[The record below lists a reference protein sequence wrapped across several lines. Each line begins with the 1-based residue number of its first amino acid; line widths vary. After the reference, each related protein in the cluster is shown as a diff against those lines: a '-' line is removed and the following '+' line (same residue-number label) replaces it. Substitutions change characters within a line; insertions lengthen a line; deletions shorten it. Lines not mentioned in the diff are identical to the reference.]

1 VLEGSSASCGGARV
15 NVDLSHLKSSNQAYS
30 LFPGQ
35 IVAVEGMNPTGRKL
49 VAHRICEGAAH
60 APNTSSVRELRQL
73 HHDRQDGSSIKVI
86 TASGP
91 FTTIDS
97 MSYQPLIDLLHV
109 IMEQSPDVVILTGPF
124 VDMRQDAIKS
134 GRPTIEFEDED
145 GSTAELVVSHEAFFA
160 NKVTS
165 VIEEAFSV
173 DEALKTQ
180 FVFVPSLDD
189 ATAKWV

>member
-1 VLEGSSASCGGARV
+1 
-15 NVDLSHLKSSNQAYS
+15 
-30 LFPGQ
+30 
-35 IVAVEGMNPTGRKL
+35 
-49 VAHRICEGAAH
+49 
-60 APNTSSVRELRQL
+60 
-73 HHDRQDGSSIKVI
+73 
-86 TASGP
+86 
-91 FTTIDS
+91 

-180 FVFVPSLDD
+180 FVFVPSVDD

>member
-1 VLEGSSASCGGARV
+1 MSCGGARV

-35 IVAVEGMNPTGRKL
+35 IVAIEGMNPTGRKI
-49 VAHRICEGAAH
+49 VAHRICEGAGH
-60 APNTSSVRELRQL
+60 VPNASSVRELRQF
-73 HHDRQDGSSIKVI
+73 HHERQDGSPIKVI

-91 FTTIDS
+91 FTTADS

-180 FVFVPSLDD
+180 FVFVPSVDD